1 MGQDLKCRDSL
12 NNCRGIMMWLP
23 GRTVNMDH
31 ISGQPTVK
39 HRGGVGLPTLFN
51 VSVDS
56 VVHHWPLLTAE
67 DDVIIQSGLGHAVVQ
82 SLGFF

>member
-1 MGQDLKCRDSL
+1 M
-12 NNCRGIMMWLP
+12 NNFRGIRKWLP
-23 GRTVNMDH
+23 GRMVNMDH

-56 VVHHWPLLTAE
+56 VVHHWPSLTAE
-67 DDVIIQSGLGHAVVQ
+67 GDVIIQSGLGHTVVQ
-82 SLGFF
+82 SLGVF